1 MPNARE
7 EEALQTAR
15 DAVALAL
22 EAGATGAEATVGIGR
37 RLSVEAREAVITKL
51 EQSTGKSLTVR
62 IFVDGRKTTFATAD
76 FERDGLRAA
85 LARAVEQAEHV
96 AADELARL
104 PDERAATVP
113 DLGLYDPAIVE
124 RGDDAGAEDALAIE
138 RALREADPR
147 IVNSNGSH
155 FGDSSSLVALANSDG
170 FAGSY
175 LATRASRSTSPVA
188 HDGPHKRTAHYG
200 TAARRLD
207 ELDDNAEVAR
217 IAAMRTTEMFGA
229 RKPGTMR
236 VPVIFERDVAAAVLS
251 DIFSAVNAANVAV
264 GNSWLAG
271 LIGEK
276 IGSDL
281 ATIVDDGRLPGRLGS
296 SPFDGEGVATRRTVV
311 FERGVL
317 RSFLYDS
324 YFARRLGAAT
334 TGNASGGGIGPNSL
348 YLEAGTGSLA
358 ELVAKTPRGILVLD
372 TIGFATEHATGTYS
386 RGARGFAIENG
397 ELAFPVEE
405 FTIAASLPDML
416 AGIDAVAADLRFDG
430 SVVSP
435 SFRVAEMTISGS

>member
-1 MPNARE
+1 MNDD
-7 EEALQTAR
+7 EALQTAR

-22 EAGATGAEATVGIGR
+22 EAGASAAEASVGIGR
-37 RLSVEAREAVITKL
+37 RLSVEARETVVTKL

-62 IFVDGRKTTFATAD
+62 VFVDGRKTTFATAD
-76 FERDGLRAA
+76 FDRGGLRAG
-85 LARAVEQAEHV
+85 LARAVAQAAFV
-96 AADELARL
+96 AADPFATL
-104 PDERAATVP
+104 PDEHAQTLP
-113 DLGLYDPAIVE
+113 EMELYDPAIVE
-124 RGDDAGAEDALAIE
+124 RGDEAGAEDALEME
-138 RALREADPR
+138 RALREADAR
-147 IVNSNGSH
+147 IVNSSGSH
-155 FGDSSSLVALANSDG
+155 YGDATSLVALANSDG
-170 FAGSY
+170 FSGSY
-175 LATRASRSTSPVA
+175 IATRASRSTSPVA

-200 TAARRLD
+200 TAARKLS
-207 ELDDNAEVAR
+207 ELESNAEVAR
-217 IAAMRTTEMFGA
+217 MAATRTTEMFGA
-229 RKPGTMR
+229 RKPATMR

-251 DIFSAVNAANVAV
+251 DIFSAISAANVAV
-264 GNSWLAG
+264 GNSWLAERA
-271 LIGEK
+271 GEK

-281 ATIVDDGRLPGRLGS
+281 VTIVDDGRLPGRLGS

-311 FERGVL
+311 FEHGVL

-324 YFARRLGAAT
+324 YFGRKLGAKT

-348 YLEAGTGSLA
+348 YLEAGAGSLA
-358 ELVAKTPRGILVLD
+358 ELIAKTPRGILVLD

-386 RGARGFAIENG
+386 RGAHGFAIENG
-397 ELAFPVEE
+397 ELAYPIEE